1 MKRKFNIFSVT
12 LAASLMSLGAFA
24 QKVNVTT
31 AYNKM
36 RSEDFAEART
46 YIDKAIED
54 ERTKNEEKTWRYRGL
69 IYNGLADAEDPG
81 MERSKAV
88 EEAIRSFNKAIELDD
103 KKSWT
108 QENRQGLAIAQ
119 SKAVNLGIQAYNE
132 QNYDLAKRYFID
144 GEKAAA
150 DLGVVDT
157 LAIYNAGLAA
167 EQAGDLETTLQQ
179 YRKAIDLGYL
189 GPRMYVYTANIYQKK
204 DDQEGYLE
212 IVQQGRKVYPE
223 DADLIVYELNYYLRN
238 QKFEEAKESLNLA
251 LGKEPN
257 NKQLHFSLGV
267 VHDNLGET
275 DEAEASYKKA
285 LEIDPDYFDA
295 VYNLGALY
303 FNRGVEMNNAANEIQ
318 DNQAYAKEKERVMDV
333 FKEALP
339 YLEKAHQLQPDDR
352 SAIASLTQLY
362 ALMGKNDKYMEMKKL
377 LEGEN

>member
-1 MKRKFNIFSVT
+1 MKRNFKIFSVT
-12 LAASLMSLGAFA
+12 VATFLISIGAFA

-36 RSEDFAEART
+36 RSENFTEARS
-46 YIDKAIED
+46 YIDKATED
-54 ERTKNEEKTWRYRGL
+54 SKTMNEEKTWRYRGL
-69 IYNGLADAEDPG
+69 IYNGLAESEDPE

-88 EEAIRSFNKAIELDD
+88 EEAIRSFKKAIELDE
-103 KKSWT
+103 KESWT

-119 SKAVNLGIQAYNE
+119 AKAVNLGIEAYND
-132 QNYDLAKRYFID
+132 QNYDLAKRYFLD
-144 GEKAAA
+144 GEKAAI

-157 LAIYNAGLAA
+157 LALFNAGLAA
-167 EQAGDLETTLQQ
+167 EQAGDMETAIVQ
-179 YRKAIDLGYL
+179 YEKAIDVGYL
-189 GPRMYVYTANIYQKK
+189 GPKMYVYTANIYQKQ
-204 DDQEGYLE
+204 DDQEGYLD
-212 IVQQGRKVYPE
+212 IVQKGRNDYPD

-238 QKFEEAKESLNLA
+238 QKFEEAKGNLKLA
-251 LGKEPN
+251 LEKEPN

-275 DEAEASYKKA
+275 DKAEASYKSA

-303 FNRGVEMNNAANEIQ
+303 FNRGVEMNNAANEIK

-339 YLEKAHQLQPDDR
+339 YLERAHELQPEDR
-352 SAIASLTQLY
+352 SAIGSLTQLY
-362 ALMGKNDKYMEMKKL
+362 ALMGKNDKYMEMKNL
-377 LEGEN
+377 LEGEK